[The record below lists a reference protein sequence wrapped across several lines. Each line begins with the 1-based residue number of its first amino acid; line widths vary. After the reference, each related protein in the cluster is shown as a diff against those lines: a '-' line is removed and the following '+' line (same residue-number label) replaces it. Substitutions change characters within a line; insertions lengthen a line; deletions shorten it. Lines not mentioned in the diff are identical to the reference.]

1 MVEEKIQVDEA
12 GLEVAALKELMEVA
26 VLLKKS
32 GMLGMVKTFLEDNE
46 ALLEAVQ
53 NDTSISRLIALVGGV
68 MEATRR
74 VDGAKMAYMKTNTE
88 ETVHCAF
95 EGLASTDPVKAN
107 KMGMFGLLGALRDPD
122 VQKGLGFVMMLLKNI
137 GACLNAKE
145 RSKQ

>member
-1 MVEEKIQVDEA
+1 MAEEKIRVDET

-32 GMLGMVKTFLEDNE
+32 GILGMLKNFLSDSE
-46 ALLEAVQ
+46 ALMEAFQ
-53 NDTSISRLIALVGGV
+53 NDTSMTRLVALLGGV
-68 MEATRR
+68 MEAARR
-74 VDGAKMAYMKTNTE
+74 VDGAQMASMKENTE

-95 EGLASTDPVKAN
+95 QGLATTDPVKAN

-145 RSKQ
+145 KSKQ

>member
-1 MVEEKIQVDEA
+1 MAEEKIRVDET

-32 GMLGMVKTFLEDNE
+32 GILGMLNNFLSDSE
-46 ALLEAVQ
+46 ALMEAFQ
-53 NDTSISRLIALVGGV
+53 NDTSMTRLVALLGGV
-68 MEATRR
+68 MEAARR
-74 VDGAKMAYMKTNTE
+74 VDGAQMASMKENTE

-95 EGLASTDPVKAN
+95 QGLATTDPVKAN

-137 GACLNAKE
+137 GTCLNAKE
-145 RSKQ
+145 KSKQ

>member
-1 MVEEKIQVDEA
+1 MVEEKIRVDET

-32 GMLGMVKTFLEDNE
+32 GILGMLKNFLSDSE
-46 ALLEAVQ
+46 ALMEAFQ
-53 NDTSISRLIALVGGV
+53 NDTSMTRLIALLGGV
-68 MEATRR
+68 MEAARR
-74 VDGAKMAYMKTNTE
+74 VDGAQMASMKENTE

-95 EGLASTDPVKAN
+95 QGLATTDPVKAN

-145 RSKQ
+145 KSKQ

>member
-1 MVEEKIQVDEA
+1 MAEEKIRVDET

-32 GMLGMVKTFLEDNE
+32 GILGMLKNFLSDSE
-46 ALLEAVQ
+46 ALMEAFQ
-53 NDTSISRLIALVGGV
+53 NDTSMTRLIALLGGV

-74 VDGAKMAYMKTNTE
+74 VDGAQMASMKENTE

-95 EGLASTDPVKAN
+95 QGLATTDPVKAN

-145 RSKQ
+145 KSKQ